1 MLRHLLRESQARGI
15 PYFYTMTTME
25 EKKAAFERLLIIMDE
40 LRERCPWDKKQTMES
55 LRHLTIEET
64 YELADA
70 ILDKDMDNIRKELGD
85 LLLHIVFYARI
96 GSETQHFDITQ
107 VIHSLCDKLIQ
118 RHPHIYGD
126 VKADT
131 EQQVKENW
139 EKIKMKEGH
148 KSVLAG
154 VPQSL
159 PSVVKASRIQE
170 KARAVGF
177 DWDNQQQVWDKVQ
190 EELGELKSEIDSGA
204 PKEKVESEFGDVLF
218 ALINYARF
226 IDVNAEDALERTN
239 KKFIRRFQYLE
250 EEARKAGR
258 KLDEMSLQE
267 MDVYWNKAKTLE

>member
-1 MLRHLLRESQARGI
+1 MNS
-15 PYFYTMTTME
+15 ME
-25 EKKAAFERLLIIMDE
+25 AKKDAFQRLLKIMDE
-40 LRERCPWDKKQTMES
+40 LREQCPWDKKQTMES

-70 ILDKDMDNIRKELGD
+70 ILDKDLSNIKKELGD
-85 LLLHIVFYARI
+85 VLLHIVFYARI
-96 GSETQHFDITQ
+96 ASETGEFDIAD
-107 VIHSLCDKLIQ
+107 VIHALCEKLIQ

-126 VKADT
+126 VKVED
-131 EQQVKENW
+131 EEQVKQNW

-177 DWDNQQQVWDKVQ
+177 DWEKKEQVWDKVQ
-190 EELGELKSEIDSGA
+190 EEIAELKSEVEKGA
-204 PKEKVESEFGDVLF
+204 PKQKIENEFGDVMF

-226 IDVNAEDALERTN
+226 IDINPEDALERTN

-250 EEARKAGR
+250 EQAKADGK
-258 KLDEMSLQE
+258 KLDEMSLTE
-267 MDVYWNKAKTLE
+267 MDVYWNKAKEQE